1 MWVCE
6 IEILIEIEREGQR
19 VCVRETDSFSL
30 PLAVAVSVLVGV
42 LSAAASGPVQRSQ
55 PYGTVHLENSSPRPR
70 ILAILSSSAGMPG
83 WRYQESATVRP

>member
-70 ILAILSSSAGMPG
+70 ILSSSAGMPG
-83 WRYQESATVRP
+83 WRYQESATVRH